1 MQTDFLLVVL
11 ILFNIF
17 HGSREM
23 HCRALSVPARGKF
36 CRETGVGMLPTA
48 GTARVQSRQLRVMK
62 WGLTL
67 SAAEVM

>member
-1 MQTDFLLVVL
+1 MVL
-11 ILFNIF
+11 ILLNIF

-23 HCRALSVPARGKF
+23 HCRALSAPARGKF
-36 CRETGVGMLPTA
+36 YRETGVGMLPTA
-48 GTARVQSRQLRVMK
+48 GMVGVQSRQLRVMK